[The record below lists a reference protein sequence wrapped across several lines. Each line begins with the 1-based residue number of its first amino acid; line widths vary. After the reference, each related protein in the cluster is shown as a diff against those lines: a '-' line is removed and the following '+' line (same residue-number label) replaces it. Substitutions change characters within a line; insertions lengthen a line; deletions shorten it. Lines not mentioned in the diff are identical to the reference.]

1 MPTDKT
7 FIVSDQR
14 NFGEEKKKLLA
25 LIERFVRLGPNGIS
39 KEKHPFFGKLT
50 PDEWGG
56 LMRNHLNHH
65 LKQFGS

>member
-56 LMRNHLNHH
+56 LMWNHLNHH